1 MANFP
6 AVRSWRAALTA
17 PSPALINRAACM
29 RNQSPSEAESA
40 IRWYATLVERAQS
53 VFGHNDDVPMFIVR
67 APGRVNLL
75 GMHIDHRGGRV
86 NPIAVRELVL
96 VCVPRSDNRIRI
108 ANVNPSFPA
117 DEFAVPELLP
127 GNKITDWA
135 DWTLTTP
142 ETLRKKGLLGHW
154 SSYVRSAAAYFANS
168 WGMRDSMRGLDILG
182 DSQLPQAAGLSSSS
196 ALVVAVGY
204 ALHLA
209 NEKPIDRRALAEG
222 CGQAE
227 WYVGTRGGFGDQ
239 AAIALSRSGH
249 VSHVD
254 FFPMNVDWSP
264 WQPGVSVVVCH
275 SRVHAQKT
283 ANARS
288 VFNERVATYVIAL
301 LWIKKARPEWQG
313 RLEYLRDVLRLGVHV
328 SEIYRVLKQLPVRAS
343 RAEVHSALPGAR
355 EELEKLFSTHDDPA
369 EGYRVRDVCL
379 YGLAECERSLIL
391 ADFLRRGDI
400 AGAGRLMDLSHEG
413 DRVTVL
419 DDSGVR
425 VPYDSGVNDAD
436 LDRLIEASQ
445 SPDPE
450 IREAA
455 LLALQPGGY
464 AASCAELDEIV
475 DIARSVDGVYGAGLI
490 GAGLGGCVEAIVDD
504 GAVENLRNALITQYF
519 EKHERDPFIEVMAPV
534 EGACAVELPEFQQ

>member
-17 PSPALINRAACM
+17 PSPALINRVARM
-29 RNQSPSEAESA
+29 RNQSPSEAGSA

-117 DEFAVPELLP
+117 DEFAVRELLP
-127 GNKITDWA
+127 ENKITDWA

-168 WGMRDSMRGLDILG
+168 WGMRDSIRGLDILG

-313 RLEYLRDVLRLGVHV
+313 RLEYLRDVLRLGVTCRKFTASSSSCRFV
-328 SEIYRVLKQLPVRAS
+328 PLVQKCTRLFRAHAKNWKS
-343 RAEVHSALPGAR
+343 SSARTRILQKVTGFAT
-355 EELEKLFSTHDDPA
+355 S
-369 EGYRVRDVCL
+369 VCT
-379 YGLAECERSLIL
+379 GWPSA
-391 ADFLRRGDI
+391 
-400 AGAGRLMDLSHEG
+400 
-413 DRVTVL
+413 
-419 DDSGVR
+419 
-425 VPYDSGVNDAD
+425 N
-436 LDRLIEASQ
+436 
-445 SPDPE
+445 
-450 IREAA
+450 AA
-455 LLALQPGGY
+455 
-464 AASCAELDEIV
+464 
-475 DIARSVDGVYGAGLI
+475 
-490 GAGLGGCVEAIVDD
+490 
-504 GAVENLRNALITQYF
+504 
-519 EKHERDPFIEVMAPV
+519 
-534 EGACAVELPEFQQ
+534 